1 MSYRSLGESP
11 HLTLAQSNWAA
22 PMSTTATSW
31 EHRGRETMGLVLGAG
46 GIRGC
51 AHAGA
56 LRVLEE
62 AGITPDLVVGAS
74 VGAMFGLALA
84 AGVPSTRMAELIG
97 QSSSFDIA
105 RFYFTGRLRTDRRN
119 PIARLLYEAGDDKT
133 FDDLELPFA
142 VLATDMETGAPTV
155 LTSGPVLRAVEASI
169 ALPFVARPVEID
181 GRFYVDGG
189 LFDTAP
195 VGIARSLGADRVITI
210 CLGYNYRAPRF
221 LRQRPWTQPALERLG
236 RIEALTAA
244 SIREQFRFGCRL
256 FGASFDPPLPATD
269 ADVAIWPEFGRVGPN
284 SMVGAQ
290 FCYEQGVKATR
301 EALPVIASLVQAEEG
316 PA

>member
-1 MSYRSLGESP
+1 MHDTTVGTSSHQALPLGDVPTPTE
-11 HLTLAQSNWAA
+11 
-22 PMSTTATSW
+22 TASISA
-31 EHRGRETMGLVLGAG
+31 GRDGTARLGLVLGAG

-56 LRVLEE
+56 LQVLDEV
-62 AGITPDLVVGAS
+62 GIRPDMVVGAS

-84 AGVPSTRMAELIG
+84 AGIPSRRMAQVINESRPL
-97 QSSSFDIA
+97 DIA
-105 RFYFTGRLRTDRRN
+105 RFYFAGRLRTDRRN
-119 PIARLLYEAGDDKT
+119 PIARMLQEAGDGRT

-169 ALPFVARPVEID
+169 ALPFVARPVAIG

-195 VGIARSLGADRVITI
+195 VGIARSLGAHRVITV

-221 LRQRPWTQPALERLG
+221 VRERPWTQPMLERLG
-236 RIEALTAA
+236 RTNALRTAG
-244 SIREQFRFGCRL
+244 IRDQFRFGCRL
-256 FGASFDPPLPATD
+256 YRASFDPPLPATD

-284 SMVGAQ
+284 SMVGAR
-290 FCYEQGVKATR
+290 FCYEQGVQATR
-301 EALPVIASLVQAEEG
+301 EALPAITSILT
-316 PA
+316 

>member
-1 MSYRSLGESP
+1 MG
-11 HLTLAQSNWAA
+11 TA
-22 PMSTTATSW
+22 STTSD
-31 EHRGRETMGLVLGAG
+31 RGRSTIGLVLGAG

-56 LRVLEE
+56 LQVLDE
-62 AGITPDLVVGAS
+62 AGIRPDLVVGAS
-74 VGAMFGLALA
+74 VGALFGLAFA
-84 AGVPSTRMAELIG
+84 AGISSHRMAQVIG

-105 RFYFTGRLRTDRRN
+105 RFYIAGRLRTDRRN
-119 PIARLLYEAGDDKT
+119 PIARLLHEAGDGKT

-142 VLATDMETGAPTV
+142 VLATDMETGTPTV

-169 ALPFVARPVEID
+169 ALPFVARPVAID

-195 VGIARSLGADRVITI
+195 VGIARSLRADRVITI

-221 LRQRPWTQPALERLG
+221 WRKRPWTRPVLERLG
-236 RIEALTAA
+236 RTNAVTAA
-244 SIREQFRFGCRL
+244 GIRDQLRFGCRL

-290 FCYEQGVKATR
+290 FCYEQGLKATR
-301 EALPVIASLVQAEEG
+301 EALPAITSALG
-316 PA
+316 